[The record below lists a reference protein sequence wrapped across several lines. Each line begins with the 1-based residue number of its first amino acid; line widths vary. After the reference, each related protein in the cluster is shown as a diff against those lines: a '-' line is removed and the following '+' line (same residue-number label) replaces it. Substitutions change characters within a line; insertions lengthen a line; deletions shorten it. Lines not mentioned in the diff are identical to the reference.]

1 MKNILIILGL
11 IVSFS
16 NILLAQSTVTFAQ
29 DFRRLSN
36 VTLVVAVQA
45 NENIELEV
53 VTTTRNFVTVDVSVD
68 SPNSK
73 KGVLTYLK
81 NSGRYYLKLYEH
93 NDIHTSYIAFLYDAD
108 NVVINGKPINEKI
121 VITIHVPQDIH
132 CIQKRPKAQPSAPM
146 FASR

>member
-1 MKNILIILGL
+1 M
-11 IVSFS
+11 
-16 NILLAQSTVTFAQ
+16 
-29 DFRRLSN
+29 
-36 VTLVVAVQA
+36 VVAVQA

-93 NDIHTSYIAFLYDAD
+93 NDIHTSYVAFLYDAD
-108 NVVINGKPINEKI
+108 NVVTN
-121 VITIHVPQDIH
+121 
-132 CIQKRPKAQPSAPM
+132 
-146 FASR
+146 